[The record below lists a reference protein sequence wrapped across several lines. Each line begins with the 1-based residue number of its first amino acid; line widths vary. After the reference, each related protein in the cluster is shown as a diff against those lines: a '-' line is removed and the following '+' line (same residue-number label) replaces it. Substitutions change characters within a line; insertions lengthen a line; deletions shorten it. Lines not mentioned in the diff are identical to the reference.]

1 MKRVS
6 PLPRLIP
13 MSAQRRW
20 FEKVMAAIALLN
32 FGLVLFDLSY
42 VPFRNVYRVIA
53 PDFTEWYGQQFKGIT
68 PHPFTVDYLEKVTE
82 LENLVAENGLSAA
95 ATEAMLAELRT
106 ASDDMITENPFDVA
120 NKSGTLERIKELMRR
135 HLEATTGQPYES
147 ATEAF
152 TTFWTNDYLLQA
164 GYQSQIQFFDQDIRP
179 LIETNYFRGIGF
191 NGKPANNFIAID
203 SLFIAIF
210 IVELLL
216 RVLVLRRRY
225 QGLKI
230 WDAILFR
237 WYDLLLIIPFS
248 LFAPTWL
255 LLRAIPVVTR
265 IKQSKLL
272 NLNPLRQRI
281 VSFLI
286 SSIVVELTEFVLV
299 RIINQ
304 LQSSIKKGNLAQF
317 LLNDKSQPS
326 QYINLG
332 EVNEISAIAQQVS
345 STVMDETLPKV
356 RPQIEALITYT
367 VSNAFTRSPLYRQL
381 GHLPGFNTLLQNTV
395 KEIVDS
401 LCETLYGSLDP
412 KDPDPQRA
420 QLVKALV
427 ENFNQSFRAD
437 LQENHGIEK
446 IEALALVWLE
456 EIKINYLR
464 QVAIEDEAILQE
476 RSRELYAMTRITPQP

>member
-20 FEKVMAAIALLN
+20 VEKVMAAIALLN

-42 VPFRNVYRVIA
+42 IPLRDVYRVLA
-53 PDFTEWYGQQFKGIT
+53 PNLAEWYGQQFKGIT
-68 PHPFTVDYLEKVTE
+68 PHPFTVDYLEKVTA
-82 LENLVAENGLSAA
+82 LENQVSESGLSASS
-95 ATEAMLAELRT
+95 TEVMLVELRT
-106 ASDDMITENPFDVA
+106 ASNDMIAENPFDIA

-135 HLEATTGQPYES
+135 QVEATTGQPYGS

-152 TTFWTNDYLLQA
+152 TTFWTNEYLSQV
-164 GYQSQIQFFDQDIRP
+164 GYQSQILFFEQEIWP
-179 LIETNYFRGIGF
+179 LIETNYFRSIGF
-191 NGKPANNFIAID
+191 NGKPTNNFIAID

-210 IVELLL
+210 SAELLL
-216 RVLVLRRRY
+216 RVLVMRRRY
-225 QGLKI
+225 KGLKI

-237 WYDLLLIIPFS
+237 WYDLLLITPFS

-255 LLRAIPVVTR
+255 LLRIIPVVTR

-272 NLNPLRQRI
+272 NLEPIRQRI
-281 VSFLI
+281 VGFLI
-286 SSIVVELTEFVLV
+286 ASVVVELTEFVLI

-304 LQSSIKKGNLAQF
+304 LQSSIKKGNLAEF

-345 STVMDETLPKV
+345 STVVDETLPKV
-356 RPQIEALITYT
+356 RPQVEALLTYT
-367 VSNAFTRSPLYRQL
+367 VSTALTRSPIYQQL
-381 GHLPGFNTLLQNTV
+381 GHLPGFSTLVQNTV
-395 KEIVDS
+395 QELVDN
-401 LCETLYGSLDP
+401 LCETLYGGLDA
-412 KDPDPQRA
+412 KDPDPQRR

-427 ENFNQSFRAD
+427 DNFNQSFRSD
-437 LQENHGIEK
+437 LQENQGVEK

-476 RSRELYAMTRITPQP
+476 RSRELYTMTRITPHP